1 MHQDLRVPPPRR
13 KFTMMSSTCA
23 CRIEGAWKYSPA
35 AAVPVSTK
43 MPGANDCADA
53 QRRQRPRAQRLLQCV
68 PGASDSEISL
78 SMDLQQKSWL
88 SEVRTT
94 SLDGGS
100 LAVVVTRGRIL
111 LKRSSALGADRRA
124 PSLRGFRGCGSSLL
138 SYRFA
143 WPRANFLT
151 FGFFDPRG

>member
-1 MHQDLRVPPPRR
+1 
-13 KFTMMSSTCA
+13 
-23 CRIEGAWKYSPA
+23 
-35 AAVPVSTK
+35 
-43 MPGANDCADA
+43 MPDPITAPI
-53 QRRQRPRAQRLLQCV
+53 PRAVSDQGPSVFCNRC

-78 SMDLQQKSWL
+78 SIDLQQKICL

-94 SLDGGS
+94 SFGGGS
-100 LAVVVTRGRIL
+100 LVVGCDKRFVSPERRNEH
-111 LKRSSALGADRRA
+111 KRSGWPTLCDFRRVGIPNA
-124 PSLRGFRGCGSSLL
+124 AC